1 MGSRDREVRRKSDRA
16 VSTEPQ
22 AAPAVSDAPPAPSGP
37 GDPAA
42 PSTSPFWLRRRSL
55 IIALAVL
62 VIAVITV
69 LTDLPVPTSRASDI
83 SAERAV
89 MSEVNTDVA
98 ACALGLH
105 EAIGIWNLEASHQLP
120 ASGRASAPGLL
131 NDDQVACSFTN
142 EGINDLTTNLQTPG
156 TAAGKDLGELVATA
170 TLWTTSDALR
180 MIEDVQTLMD
190 HPHNGAKLRDLV
202 KEQSQLA
209 ADRRTA
215 LAQEHAAETALD
227 TQLQPVH
234 LPAMASV
241 LTG

>member
-1 MGSRDREVRRKSDRA
+1 VR
-16 VSTEPQ
+16 
-22 AAPAVSDAPPAPSGP
+22 PS
-37 GDPAA
+37 A
-42 PSTSPFWLRRRSL
+42 PFWQRRRSL
-55 IIALAVL
+55 VIALAVV

-105 EAIGIWNLEASHQLP
+105 EAIGIWNLEVSHRLP
-120 ASGRASAPGLL
+120 ASGRSSAPGLL

-156 TAAGKDLGELVATA
+156 TTAGKDLGEVVATA

-180 MIEDVQTLMD
+180 MIEDVQRLMD
-190 HPHNGAKLRDLV
+190 HPNDGAVLRNLV
-202 KEQSQLA
+202 KTQSQLV

-215 LAQEHAAETALD
+215 LAQEHAADTTLD

-241 LTG
+241 LTR

>member
-1 MGSRDREVRRKSDRA
+1 
-16 VSTEPQ
+16 VSTEPP
-22 AAPAVSDAPPAPSGP
+22 AAPATSDASTADSHP
-37 GDPAA
+37 GG
-42 PSTSPFWLRRRSL
+42 PSTPAGAPFWQRRRSL
-55 IIALAVL
+55 VIALAVL
-62 VIAVITV
+62 VIVVITV

-105 EAIGIWNLEASHQLP
+105 EAIGIWNLDASDRLP

-142 EGINDLTTNLQTPG
+142 EGINDLTTNLQVPG

-190 HPHNGAKLRDLV
+190 HPGDKAALRNLV

-215 LAQEHAAETALD
+215 LTQERAADTALD
-227 TQLQPVH
+227 TQLQVVH